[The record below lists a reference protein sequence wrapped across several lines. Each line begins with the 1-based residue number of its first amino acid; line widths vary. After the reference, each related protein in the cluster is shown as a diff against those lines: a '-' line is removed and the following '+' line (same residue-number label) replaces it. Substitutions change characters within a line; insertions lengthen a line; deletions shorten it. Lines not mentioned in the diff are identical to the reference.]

1 MKKIIFL
8 ITLFAISQSI
18 SFGQSNYYFENRNA
32 YSVSLSF
39 ENYESNNGYLVLS
52 PFYSINGNFDFGL
65 NMGYSLKSPNVF
77 RINPQ
82 VYMLLFKEDPSK
94 KSFNFEYGLGYQYES
109 SSATINNEKIN
120 TTGNYFQ
127 QNTLFY
133 YNIPIKEFTMQPQL
147 NIIWYFGESQ
157 TNNVTSPDKN
167 NPSDYHPDSFA
178 DYRLGLAFIFIRENF
193 TWNIVPSMFIDH
205 EGKTFSLQVGVT
217 F

>member
-8 ITLFAISQSI
+8 ITLYSI
-18 SFGQSNYYFENRNA
+18 SGFQLFGQSNFYFENRNA

-39 ENYESNNGYLVLS
+39 ENYETNNSYLVLS
-52 PFYSINGNFDFGL
+52 PFYSIKGNFDFGL

-82 VYMLLFKEDPSK
+82 VNMRLFNENPSK
-94 KSFNFEYGLGYQYES
+94 KSFNFAYGLGYQYES
-109 SSATINNEKIN
+109 SSEMIDNEKIN
-120 TTGNYFQ
+120 TTANYFQ

-133 YNIPIKEFTMQPQL
+133 YTIPLENFTIQPQFS
-147 NIIWYFGESQ
+147 IVWYFGESQ
-157 TNNVTSPDKN
+157 TNNITSPAKN

-193 TWNIVPSMFIDH
+193 TWNLVPSMFVDH
-205 EGKTFSLQVGVT
+205 EGKTFSLQVGIT